1 MRQEGRVAEQPEF
14 VPDPWQDDAERWQG
28 GRCVDPWPCGE
39 QVRHVTLALQG
50 GGAHGAFTWGVL
62 DRLLEDDRIAIE
74 GVSGTSAGA
83 MNATLL
89 AYGLALGGRAE
100 ARARLHSFWQRAA
113 LLAAWSP
120 LQPTGFDRLL
130 GLGRMD
136 FSPAWHWLDIASR
149 LFSPYQFNPLN
160 LDPVRAL
167 LTDLIDFDFLHGG
180 EAMKIYICATNVKRG
195 RMQIFSGKEVSV
207 DAVMA
212 SACLPFMSQAVEID
226 GEHYWDGGYLGN
238 PAIYPV
244 MQGCAA
250 QDVIL
255 VQINPMRID
264 TLPTSAQEILD
275 RLNTLTFNAGLIRE
289 MRAIDL
295 ITRLID
301 SGKVVDGSLKR
312 FYLHRIADEQTMASF
327 GASSKMNADWPFL
340 WWLRERGRATAED
353 WLKENYDALGQ
364 RSSLSI
370 PDIYI

>member
-1 MRQEGRVAEQPEF
+1 MAEQLEF
-14 VPDPWQDDAERWQG
+14 PNDSWLDEARRWQG
-28 GRCVDPWPCGE
+28 AQCVDPWPHGAE
-39 QVRHVTLALQG
+39 VRRVTLALQG

-100 ARARLHSFWQRAA
+100 ARRRLFSFWQRAA
-113 LLAAWSP
+113 ALAAWSP
-120 LQPTGFDRLL
+120 LQPTPFDRLL

-136 FSPAWHWLDIASR
+136 LSPAWLMLDLASR

-160 LDPVRAL
+160 LDPVRAVIG
-167 LTDLIDFDFLHGG
+167 DLVDFDFLGEA
-180 EAMKIYICATNVKRG
+180 EAMKVFVCATNVKRG
-195 RMQIFSGKEVSV
+195 RMRIFTGRELSV

-212 SACLPFMSQAVEID
+212 SACLPFISQAVEIE

-238 PAIYPV
+238 PAIYPL
-244 MQGCAA
+244 MSGCAA
-250 QDVIL
+250 QDVVL
-255 VQINPMRID
+255 VQINPMHID
-264 TLPTSAQEILD
+264 SLPTTAQEILD
-275 RLNTLTFNAGLIRE
+275 RLNTLTFNAGLVRE

-301 SGKVVDGSLKR
+301 GGKVVGDGLKR
-312 FYLHRIADEQTMASF
+312 FYLHRIADEESMASF

-353 WLKENYDALGQ
+353 WLQENYEALGQ
-364 RSSLSI
+364 RSSLVIS
-370 PDIYI
+370 DIYL

>member
-1 MRQEGRVAEQPEF
+1 MTAERPLFEC
-14 VPDPWQDDAERWQG
+14 DPWQDDADRWEGAQ
-28 GRCVDPWPCGE
+28 CTDPWPRGE
-39 QVRHVTLALQG
+39 AVRRVTLALQG

-62 DRLLEDDRIAIE
+62 DRLLEEDRIAIE

-83 MNATLL
+83 VNAVLL

-100 ARARLHSFWQRAA
+100 ARSRLHSFWQRAA
-113 LLAAWSP
+113 AIAAWSP
-120 LQPTGFDRLL
+120 LQPTPFDRLL

-136 FSPAWHWLDIASR
+136 YSPGWVLLDLASR
-149 LFSPYQFNPLN
+149 LFSPYQLNPLN
-160 LDPVRAL
+160 LDPVRSL
-167 LTDLIDFDFLHGG
+167 LGDLVDFDFLRDGQ
-180 EAMKIYICATNVKRG
+180 AMKVFVCATNVKRG
-195 RMQIFSGKEVSV
+195 RLQIFSGRELSV

-212 SACLPFMSQAVEID
+212 SACLPFVSQAVEID

-238 PAIYPV
+238 PAIYPL
-244 MQGCAA
+244 MSGCAA
-250 QDVIL
+250 QDVVL

-275 RLNTLTFNAGLIRE
+275 RLNTLTFNAGLVRE

-301 SGKVVDGSLKR
+301 SGKVVDGGLKR
-312 FYLHRIADEQTMASF
+312 FYLHRIADEEAMASF

-340 WWLRERGRATAED
+340 WWLRNRGRATAED
-353 WLKENYDALGQ
+353 WLKENYEALGR

-370 PDIYI
+370 PEIYI